1 MTATATFKNPE
12 QAEEFSKAW
21 TRKTKEGTTIS
32 AVNEK
37 GEVKVTLGNVNE
49 YGREWISAYV
59 KELNK

>member
-12 QAEEFSKAW
+12 QAREFARAW
-21 TRKTKEGTTIS
+21 AKETDKGMMIS
-32 AVNEK
+32 TANEK
-37 GEVKVTLGNVNE
+37 GEVTATAYSIDE